1 MGIVI
6 VRRYRGEKVRFD
18 CRSVHTDA
26 VRSTGRHN
34 RCRCGER
41 VGAVLMCVSCRHQF
55 HKLRAHSRV
64 SVGLGG

>member
-26 VRSTGRHN
+26 GRLVDRNNRS
-34 RCRCGER
+34 CCGCWP
-41 VGAVLMCVSCRHQF
+41 GAVLLCDR
-55 HKLRAHSRV
+55 
-64 SVGLGG
+64 G